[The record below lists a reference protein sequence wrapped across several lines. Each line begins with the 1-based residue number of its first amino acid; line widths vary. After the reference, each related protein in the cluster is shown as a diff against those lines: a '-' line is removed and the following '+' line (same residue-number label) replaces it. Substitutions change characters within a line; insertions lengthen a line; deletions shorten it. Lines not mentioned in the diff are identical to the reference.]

1 MRRSEPVT
9 KDEVVAA
16 AAALFDERGFHGT
29 RADDIAEALQ
39 IAKPTLYSRTEGKG
53 ELLEAIMEQVE
64 EVIRRWETDAERM
77 AAEGL
82 APLPTLRRLYS
93 QHVADAVRYQAYFNV
108 MFMEERQ
115 LPAERRERVRAWG
128 ERFTRRVQGL
138 VEAGVAD
145 GSIHDALDPKVTAH
159 TILAS
164 ANWVCTWY
172 RADGALSADDVAER
186 SWALLERGLRA
197 PRRRAGRDS

>member
-53 ELLEAIMEQVE
+53 ELLEAIMDRVEQV
-64 EVIRRWETDAERM
+64 IRQWEDDAERM
-77 AAEGL
+77 AQDGL
-82 APLPTLRRLYS
+82 APLAILRRLYH
-93 QHVADAVRYQAYFNV
+93 QHVADAVRYQAFFNV
-108 MFMEERQ
+108 MFMEDRE
-115 LPAERRERVRAWG
+115 LPAERRQQVRAWG

-138 VEAGVAD
+138 VEAGIAG
-145 GSIHDALDPKVTAH
+145 GSIHAALDPKVTAH

-172 RADGALSADDVAER
+172 RDDGALSAADVAER
-186 SWALLERGLRA
+186 SWSLLERGLKA
-197 PRRRAGRDS
+197 PRRRTGKAG